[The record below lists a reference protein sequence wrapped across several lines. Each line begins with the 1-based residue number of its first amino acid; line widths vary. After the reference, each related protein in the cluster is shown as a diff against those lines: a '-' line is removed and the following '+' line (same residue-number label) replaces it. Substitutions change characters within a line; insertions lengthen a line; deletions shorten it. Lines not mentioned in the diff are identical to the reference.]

1 MAFQDLFT
9 LCVWSRGQS
18 PCSFQNRDAVS
29 TPIGRLCVVGI
40 VVILAITVISRVI
53 VIIEAIIVI
62 IEAQGPKVWFS
73 DQRSLIP

>member
-1 MAFQDLFT
+1 M
-9 LCVWSRGQS
+9 
-18 PCSFQNRDAVS
+18 S

-40 VVILAITVISRVI
+40 VAILAITVISRVI